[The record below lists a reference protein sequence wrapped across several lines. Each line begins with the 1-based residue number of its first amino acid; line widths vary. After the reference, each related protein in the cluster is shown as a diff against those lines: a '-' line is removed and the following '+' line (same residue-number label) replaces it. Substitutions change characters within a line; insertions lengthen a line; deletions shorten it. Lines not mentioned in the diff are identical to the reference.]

1 MKMYDKFLK
10 ASSGKLLLCLLFLH
24 CSFPLSATNYSMAEL
39 SAQASEWLQQQLQ
52 QMEHGQMQA
61 ELYPLDNRLADKSC
75 DSAPQFSLVTPK
87 LQRQNT
93 VRISCADEGNSW
105 QLFVPLRLRQ
115 QISTVVSTQKIAAG
129 SYLTAEMLTMADI
142 DVLQSRGMPVTNLQL
157 VIGARSKKA
166 LNAGQM
172 LSQADLCLVCKGDV
186 VTIEGISSTLSVST
200 QATALQDGSFGD
212 TVRLQNN
219 QSQKVISAVVTA
231 VKKAEIKL

>member
-1 MKMYDKFLK
+1 MKMYDKFLI
-10 ASSGKLLLCLLFLH
+10 ASQGKLLLCLLILH
-24 CSFPLSATNYSMAEL
+24 SSFSATAASYSMAEL
-39 SAQASEWLQQQLQ
+39 SALANDWLSQQLQ
-52 QMEHGQMQA
+52 QMEHGQLQA
-61 ELYPLDNRLADKSC
+61 ELYPLDNRLADKTC
-75 DSAPQFSLVTPK
+75 DNPPQLSLVTPNM
-87 LQRQNT
+87 QRQNT
-93 VRISCADEGNSW
+93 VRISCPDANGW
-105 QLFVPLRLRQ
+105 QLFIPLRIRQ
-115 QISTVVSTQKIAAG
+115 QINTVVSTQKIPAG
-129 SYLTAEMLTMADI
+129 SYLTAEMLKTADI
-142 DVLQSRGMPVTNLQL
+142 DVMQSRGIPVTDPQL

-219 QSQKVISAVVTA
+219 QSKRVISAVVTA